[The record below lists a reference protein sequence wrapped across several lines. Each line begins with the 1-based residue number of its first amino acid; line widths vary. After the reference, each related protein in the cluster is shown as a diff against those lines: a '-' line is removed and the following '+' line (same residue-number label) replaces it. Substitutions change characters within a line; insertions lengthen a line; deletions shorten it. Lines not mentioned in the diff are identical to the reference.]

1 MVETSSLA
9 AVQPPDV
16 SYQLHLDE
24 LVQGGGL
31 SGLQLESITYAC
43 QRHEQLLPDG
53 SRAGFFIGDG
63 AGVGKGRTIAG
74 APGCYAGLSPSEPQG
89 QPSCGQGVLTLLL
102 ICWICVYA
110 YDKSRPGEL
119 GSSCSRTAAR
129 PAPGRLADFLH
140 SCLIHLSFLRLCF
153 LRPCQACSVSRL
165 LKGRNCMPLE
175 GKAPC

>member
-110 YDKSRPGEL
+110 YDKSSGAGQ
-119 GSSCSRTAAR
+119 GSLALVAAGLLHVQRQGGLLTSCT
-129 PAPGRLADFLH
+129 PA
-140 SCLIHLSFLRLCF
+140 
-153 LRPCQACSVSRL
+153 
-165 LKGRNCMPLE
+165 
-175 GKAPC
+175 

>member
-1 MVETSSLA
+1 MQEYTPSKLRIGRPHPDPVVETSSLA

-16 SYQLHLDE
+16 TYQVHLDE

-74 APGCYAGLSPSEPQG
+74 AAGLLCWLIENRSSG
-89 QPSCGQGVLTLLL
+89 TTLMWAVQEMP
-102 ICWICVYA
+102 CPPC
-110 YDKSRPGEL
+110 
-119 GSSCSRTAAR
+119 AAL
-129 PAPGRLADFLH
+129 P
-140 SCLIHLSFLRLCF
+140 
-153 LRPCQACSVSRL
+153 
-165 LKGRNCMPLE
+165 
-175 GKAPC
+175 